1 MAEAIVHALERF
13 FRQIDKQG
21 SQSVDDAKLVLTSG
35 LGEKS
40 ASIDLLW
47 DIHQLSM
54 WCMYIRWL
62 CDIGPRSRTW
72 TGDTLMS
79 AETFL
84 LQLQSG
90 ALPTELS
97 EVFLAKSLP
106 YLILINDLTN
116 R

>member
-1 MAEAIVHALERF
+1 
-13 FRQIDKQG
+13 
-21 SQSVDDAKLVLTSG
+21 
-35 LGEKS
+35 
-40 ASIDLLW
+40 
-47 DIHQLSM
+47 
-54 WCMYIRWL
+54 
-62 CDIGPRSRTW
+62 
-72 TGDTLMS
+72 MS

-116 R
+116 RQPIKSSEIRLKTGFSSLTLTRVEVTGFIWSLRRCFHSQNRTFLHLNYGRG

>member
-1 MAEAIVHALERF
+1 
-13 FRQIDKQG
+13 
-21 SQSVDDAKLVLTSG
+21 
-35 LGEKS
+35 
-40 ASIDLLW
+40 
-47 DIHQLSM
+47 
-54 WCMYIRWL
+54 
-62 CDIGPRSRTW
+62 
-72 TGDTLMS
+72 MS

-116 R
+116 RYLIKSLEIRLKIGFSSLTLTRVEVTGFIWSLKRCFHLQNRPFLLLNYGRG